1 MNKNRFL
8 KIFTIKNLLITS
20 AVIYAL
26 IIGFNYIK
34 VSNELLKE
42 TIRHNTFQ
50 RRLSYD
56 SAIIEREMR
65 CKELGKGL
73 GLKYDLYYDIVFK
86 KCRPE
91 IKTGDLSQDIKLPHG
106 YQGLIT
112 EDYLENYYNL
122 FKELIE
128 RK

>member
-8 KIFTIKNLLITS
+8 KIFTIKNLLITG
-20 AVIYAL
+20 AVIYVL

-42 TIRHNTFQ
+42 MIRHNTFQ

-65 CKELGKGL
+65 CKELGKAL
-73 GLKYDLYYDIVFK
+73 GLQYDLYYDITFK
-86 KCRPE
+86 KCSPE
-91 IKTGDLSQDIKLPHG
+91 IKTGDLSQDIELPHG
-106 YQGLIT
+106 YRGAIT
-112 EDYLENYYNL
+112 DEYLKDYHFL
-122 FKELIE
+122 FRELIE
-128 RK
+128 PK